1 MCNEAYFAGLVDGEA
16 TVYVKKSAYRAEN
29 EKYHD
34 CVNPEY
40 HPVIKIKMTNELALK
55 KLKDTFGG
63 SFYKEKK
70 IHLSVNGFTP
80 RKILWS
86 WTVSDRQCIN
96 VCNAILPFS
105 IIKKEN
111 IQNLINLSIL
121 KQEARKKRESNG
133 KFQGQPF
140 KKEWVERF
148 ELCYKK
154 SKELN
159 A

>member
-1 MCNEAYFAGLVDGEA
+1 
-16 TVYVKKSAYRAEN
+16 TVYVKKSSYRTEN
-29 EKYHD
+29 GKYHD

-40 HPVIKIKMTNELALK
+40 HPVIRIKMTNEPVLK

-70 IHLSVNGFTP
+70 IHLSVNGFTT
-80 RKILWS
+80 RKLLWS
-86 WTVSDRQCIN
+86 WAVSDRKCIA

-105 IIKKEN
+105 IIKREN
-111 IQNLINLSIL
+111 IQNLIDLYNL

-140 KKEWVERF
+140 KKEWVEKF
-148 ELCYKK
+148 EACHKK